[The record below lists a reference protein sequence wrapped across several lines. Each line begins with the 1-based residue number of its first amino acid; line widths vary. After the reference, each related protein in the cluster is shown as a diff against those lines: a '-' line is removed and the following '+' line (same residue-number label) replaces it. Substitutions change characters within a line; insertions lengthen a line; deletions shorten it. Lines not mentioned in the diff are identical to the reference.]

1 METLIISPIF
11 GVLCYRV
18 LLLIRLSQNTSLKQF
33 DWIQNLLLA
42 TFAPWKT
49 DFYEALTSFLVT
61 EDENVPMSEVKTL
74 FSEEIT
80 PVKQSDAA
88 RVSLSFGV
96 NFDNK
101 SLSNYSE
108 QYGACDRKQFQE
120 QMIISEMYRFLGI
133 LSSLFMCV
141 ALGSNDVANAISPL
155 IILM

>member
-18 LLLIRLSQNTSLKQF
+18 ILLIRLSQNTSLKQF

-49 DFYEALTSFLVT
+49 DFYEALTAFLVT
-61 EDENVPMSEVKTL
+61 EDEIVPFLEEFTL
-74 FSEEIT
+74 
-80 PVKQSDAA
+80 VKQSDAA

-101 SLSNYSE
+101 SLSNYSK
-108 QYGACDRKQFQE
+108 QYGACDRQQFQE